1 MSPPEPRGGPP
12 APDPVPVFAA
22 LGDAT
27 RAGILRRLAREGR
40 LNLTELARG
49 APITRQA
56 VSRHVAVLEAAG
68 LVASRRAGRELH
80 LTLRPAPL
88 ARAADWLNEVNAAWD
103 GALARLARQVEETP
117 E

>member
-1 MSPPEPRGGPP
+1 MR
-12 APDPVPVFAA
+12 APDAVPIFAA
-22 LGDAT
+22 LGDPT

-40 LNLTELARG
+40 LSLTQLARG

-68 LVASRRAGRELH
+68 LVAARRHGRELQ

-88 ARAADWLNEVNAAWD
+88 AEVGAAWD
-103 GALARLARQVEETP
+103 GALDRLARQVEEDDG
-117 E
+117 

>member
-1 MSPPEPRGGPP
+1 MSRPEAR

-40 LNLTELARG
+40 LSLTQLARG

-68 LVASRRAGRELH
+68 LVAARRAGREVQLS
-80 LTLRPAPL
+80 LIPAPL
-88 ARAADWLNEVNAAWD
+88 ARAADWLNEVDAAWD
-103 GALARLARQVEETP
+103 RALERLALQVEDDGT
-117 E
+117 

>member
-1 MSPPEPRGGPP
+1 MSRPDPR
-12 APDPVPVFAA
+12 AHDPVPVFAA

-40 LNLTELARG
+40 LSLTQLARG

-68 LVASRRAGRELH
+68 LIAARRAGRELH
-80 LTLRPAPL
+80 LTLTPASL
-88 ARAADWLNEVNAAWD
+88 VQAADWLAEVGAAWD
-103 GALARLARQVEETP
+103 GALERLARQVEEDGT
-117 E
+117 

>member
-1 MSPPEPRGGPP
+1 MSQPEPRTT
-12 APDPVPVFAA
+12 DPVPIFAA

-40 LNLTELARG
+40 LSLTQLARG

-56 VSRHVAVLEAAG
+56 VTRHVAVLEAAG
-68 LVASRRAGRELH
+68 LIAARRQGRELH
-80 LTLRPAPL
+80 LTMTPAPL

-103 GALARLARQVEETP
+103 GALDRLARQLEEDGT
-117 E
+117 

>member
-1 MSPPEPRGGPP
+1 MSRPDPR
-12 APDPVPVFAA
+12 AHDPVPVFAA

-40 LNLTELARG
+40 LSLTQLARG

-68 LVASRRAGRELH
+68 LIAARRAGRELH
-80 LTLRPAPL
+80 LTLTPAPL
-88 ARAADWLNEVNAAWD
+88 VQAADWLAEVGAAWD
-103 GALARLARQVEETP
+103 GALERLARQVEEDGT
-117 E
+117 

>member
-1 MSPPEPRGGPP
+1 MSRPEMR
-12 APDPVPVFAA
+12 APDAVPIFAA
-22 LGDAT
+22 LGDPT

-40 LNLTELARG
+40 LSLTQLARG

-68 LVASRRAGRELH
+68 LVAARRHGRELQ

-88 ARAADWLNEVNAAWD
+88 AEAANWLAEVGAAWD
-103 GALARLARQVEETP
+103 GALDRLARQVEED
-117 E
+117 EG